1 MNILLVDDEK
11 ELVSTLAQRLEFRG
25 FNADWAASGNQAL
38 ENAQTRK
45 YDVAVL
51 DIKMPGIGGI
61 ELGRELKKILPE
73 IRIIFCTGYGQTK
86 NLSDKDSMQ
95 DNENIYLSKPVDINI
110 LIEKLNM
117 TPEK

>member
-25 FNADWAASGNQAL
+25 FNADWAASGAEAL
-38 ENAQTRK
+38 KNAETKK
-45 YDVAVL
+45 YDAAVL
-51 DIKMPGIGGI
+51 DIKMPGISGI

-73 IRIIFCTGYGQTK
+73 IRIIFCTGYGQT
-86 NLSDKDSMQ
+86 
-95 DNENIYLSKPVDINI
+95 ENTDTDYLSKPVDINI

-117 TPEK
+117 TPKK